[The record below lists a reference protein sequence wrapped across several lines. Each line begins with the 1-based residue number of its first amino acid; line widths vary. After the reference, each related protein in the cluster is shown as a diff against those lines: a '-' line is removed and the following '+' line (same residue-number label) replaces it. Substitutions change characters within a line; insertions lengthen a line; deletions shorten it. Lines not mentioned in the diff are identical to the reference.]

1 MRIIRELNI
10 VIGSIWLN
18 VALFGLLIL
27 GAAGL
32 MTAFGCYPDMTFGE
46 RLVNAFY
53 MTRIE
58 SVPEANHHWV
68 RGVLVFVMP
77 VLAVVILGEGVLRVA
92 AIFLGRKEHREEWE
106 ELMVKSL
113 SGHTVLCGAGE
124 LGRALLHEM
133 LERDPDAAIVVVDTH
148 PGILEELGIRAPN
161 LHQVQGDMTSRHTL
175 TAANVEKA
183 STILMTSGDDARN
196 LEAAFKAVRVN
207 PNAQVHIRL
216 YRSGLLEMMDITK
229 HPNLH
234 FFSPYTRAAG
244 ALADEL
250 AGGGS

>member
-1 MRIIRELNI
+1 MRVFRELKI
-10 VIGSIWLN
+10 VLKSIWLN
-18 VALFGLLIL
+18 LVLFALLLV

-32 MTAFGCYPDMTFGE
+32 MTACGCYPEMSFGE
-46 RLVNAFY
+46 RLVAAFY

-58 SVPEANHHWV
+58 SVPEARHHPV
-68 RGVLVFVMP
+68 RGVLVFAMP

-92 AIFLGRKEHREEWE
+92 AIYLGRKRHQEEWE
-106 ELMVKSL
+106 ELMANSL

-133 LERDPDAAIVVVDTH
+133 LRRDPGAAIVVVDTH

-161 LHQVQGDMTSRHTL
+161 LHQVQGDMTSHHTL
-175 TAANVEKA
+175 IAANVAKA

-196 LEAAFKAVRVN
+196 LEAAFKAIREN
-207 PNAQVHIRL
+207 PNAQIHIRL
-216 YRSGLLEMMDITK
+216 YRSGLLEMMDTTK

-234 FFSPYTRAAG
+234 FFSPYTRAAE

-250 AGGGS
+250 AG